1 MTQFIDRRLNSKKKS
16 AVNRQRFIQRY
27 KNQIKKAVSD
37 AIAKRSITD
46 MDKGEVVNIPAK
58 DISEPHFSLG
68 EGGVLEKVFPGNK
81 QYASG
86 EHIERD
92 KGGGSGSGSQSSNTG
107 EGEDDF
113 VFNLSREE
121 FLDLY
126 FEDLALPDLVRKDLA
141 EVKAFQSLR
150 AGFMTSGSPSN
161 LSIVRSMVTAKSR
174 RTALRGAFRKKLKE
188 AEAELALLYS
198 QQLSFQCGAS
208 EAGKG
213 VYTEYM
219 TEADA
224 ACNKTENSIAK
235 SKEAI
240 EALIQKIEGLKR
252 KLSSIPFVDTMDLRY
267 RNRIRVPK
275 PSTQAV
281 MFCIMDVSGSMD
293 EIKKNVAKRFFILL
307 YLFLTRTY
315 EHIELV
321 FIRHHTV
328 AKEVNEEE
336 FFYSRETGGTVV
348 SSALELMNQII
359 QKRYPESAWNIYA
372 AQASDGDNWN
382 ADSPHCQELLTQQ
395 IMPKVQYFAYIEIM
409 PRHHQSLWESYLK
422 VQDEFSNFAMQN
434 IDMLSEIYPVFRELF
449 KRKVA

>member
-46 MDKGEVVNIPAK
+46 MDKGETVNIPAK

-86 EHIERD
+86 EHIERE
-92 KGGGSGSGSQSSNTG
+92 KAGGGKGSGSQSSNTG

-141 EVKAFQSLR
+141 EVKSFQSLR

-161 LSIVRSMVTAKSR
+161 LSIIRSMVTAKSR

-188 AEAELALLYS
+188 AEDELALL
-198 QQLSFQCGAS
+198 
-208 EAGKG
+208 E
-213 VYTEYM
+213 
-219 TEADA
+219 
-224 ACNKTENSIAK
+224 NKATD
-235 SKEAI
+235 KEVI

-252 KLSSIPFVDTMDLRY
+252 KLSSIPFVDTMDLRF

-281 MFCIMDVSGSMD
+281 MFCVMDVSGSMD

-348 SSALELMNQII
+348 SSALELMDEII

-382 ADSPHCQELLTQQ
+382 ADSPHCQELL
-395 IMPKVQYFAYIEIM
+395 I
-409 PRHHQSLWESYLK
+409 
-422 VQDEFSNFAMQN
+422 
-434 IDMLSEIYPVFRELF
+434 
-449 KRKVA
+449 

>member
-27 KNQIKKAVSD
+27 KKQIKKAVSD

-46 MDKGEVVNIPAK
+46 IDKGEIINIPSK
-58 DISEPHFSLG
+58 DITEPHFSLG
-68 EGGVLEKVFPGNK
+68 EGGVVERVLPGNK
-81 QYASG
+81 QYIRG
-86 EHIERD
+86 EHIEREEE
-92 KGGGSGSGSQSSNTG
+92 GGGQGSGSESSNTG
-107 EGEDDF
+107 EGEDNFTFD
-113 VFNLSREE
+113 LSREE

-126 FEDLALPDLVRKDLA
+126 FEDLALPDLIKKDLA
-141 EVKAFQSLR
+141 QVKTFESLR
-150 AGFMTSGSPSN
+150 AGFVTSGSPAN
-161 LSIVRSMVTAKSR
+161 LSIPRSMLTAKSR
-174 RTALRGAFRKKLKE
+174 RTALTGSYRKKLKL
-188 AEAELALLYS
+188 AEEELERLEGTPNEDLKIIDE
-198 QQLSFQCGAS
+198 LR
-208 EAGKG
+208 
-213 VYTEYM
+213 
-219 TEADA
+219 
-224 ACNKTENSIAK
+224 
-235 SKEAI
+235 
-240 EALIQKIEGLKR
+240 QKIIILKR
-252 KLSSIPFVDTMDLRY
+252 KLNAIPFVDTTDLRY
-267 RNRIRVPK
+267 RNRIKLPR

-348 SSALELMNQII
+348 SSALELMDEIMR
-359 QKRYPESAWNIYA
+359 KRYPEEAWNIYA

-382 ADSPHCQELLTQQ
+382 ADSPHCQDLLMKA

-409 PRHHQSLWESYLK
+409 PRHHQSLWESYVK
-422 VQDEFSNFAMQN
+422 IQETFPNFAMQN
-434 IDMLSEIYPVFRELF
+434 IESLTEIYPVFRELF
-449 KRKVA
+449 KRKVPA

>member
-46 MDKGEVVNIPAK
+46 MDKGEVVTIPAK

-68 EGGVLEKVFPGNK
+68 DGGVLERVFPGNK
-81 QYASG
+81 QYARG
-86 EHIERD
+86 EHIEREQ
-92 KGGGSGSGSQSSNTG
+92 GGGGQGSGSQSSNTG

-141 EVKAFQSLR
+141 EVKSFQALR
-150 AGFMTSGSPSN
+150 AGFVTSGSPSN
-161 LSIVRSMVTAKSR
+161 LSVVRSMVTAKSR
-174 RTALRGAFRKKLKE
+174 RTALKGIVRRKLQE
-188 AEAELALLYS
+188 AEEALAVL
-198 QQLSFQCGAS
+198 
-208 EAGKG
+208 EAKKRK
-213 VYTEYM
+213 
-219 TEADA
+219 TEAD
-224 ACNKTENSIAK
+224 KEN
-235 SKEAI
+235 I
-240 EALIQKIEGLKR
+240 EELMQKIEGLKR
-252 KLSSIPFVDTMDLRY
+252 KLSSIPFVDTTDLRY

-348 SSALELMNQII
+348 SSALELMDDII
-359 QKRYPESAWNIYA
+359 TKRYPESAWNIYA

-382 ADSPHCQELLTQQ
+382 ADSPHCQELLIQN
-395 IMPKVQYFAYIEIM
+395 IMPRVQYFAYIEIM

-422 VQDEFSNFAMQN
+422 VQDEFANFAMQN

>member
-46 MDKGEVVNIPAK
+46 MDKGEVINIPSK
-58 DISEPHFSLG
+58 DISEPNFSLG
-68 EGGVLEKVFPGNK
+68 DGGVVERVFPGNK
-81 QYASG
+81 QYEKG
-86 EHIERD
+86 EHIERGQE
-92 KGGGSGSGSQSSNTG
+92 GGGQGSGSESSDSG

-113 VFNLSREE
+113 VFDLSREE
-121 FLDLY
+121 FLELY

-141 EVKAFQSLR
+141 QAKSFESLR
-150 AGFMTSGSPSN
+150 AGYMSSGSPSN
-161 LSIVRSMVTAKSR
+161 LSVIRSMVTAKSR
-174 RTALRGAFRKKLKE
+174 RTALGGIFRKRLKE
-188 AEAELALLYS
+188 AE
-198 QQLSFQCGAS
+198 
-208 EAGKG
+208 
-213 VYTEYM
+213 
-219 TEADA
+219 
-224 ACNKTENSIAK
+224 
-235 SKEAI
+235 
-240 EALIQKIEGLKR
+240 EALKNETDEEKRKELEQKIIALKR
-252 KLSSIPFVDTMDLRY
+252 KLNGIPFVDTTDLRY
-267 RNRIRVPK
+267 RNRIRVPR

-293 EIKKNVAKRFFILL
+293 EMKKNVAKRFFILL

-348 SSALELMNQII
+348 SSALELMDEII
-359 QKRYPESAWNIYA
+359 KKRYPENSWNIYA

-382 ADSPHCQELLTQQ
+382 ADSPHCQELLMQN
-395 IMPKVQYFAYIEIM
+395 IMPNVQYFAYIEIM

-422 VQDEFSNFAMQN
+422 VQENFSNFAMQN
-434 IDMLSEIYPVFRELF
+434 IESLSEIYPVFRELF

>member
-37 AIAKRSITD
+37 AITKRSITD

-68 EGGVLEKVFPGNK
+68 EGGILERVFPGNK
-81 QYASG
+81 QYARG
-86 EHIERD
+86 EHIEREQS
-92 KGGGSGSGSQSSNTG
+92 GGGQGSGSQSSNTG

-141 EVKAFQSLR
+141 EVKSFQSLR

-161 LSIVRSMVTAKSR
+161 LSIIRSMVTAKSR
-174 RTALRGAFRKKLKE
+174 RTALRGAFRKKLRE
-188 AEAELALLYS
+188 AEEELAVLE
-198 QQLSFQCGAS
+198 QKKRKTA
-208 EAGKG
+208 
-213 VYTEYM
+213 
-219 TEADA
+219 ADR
-224 ACNKTENSIAK
+224 
-235 SKEAI
+235 EAI
-240 EALIQKIEGLKR
+240 EALVLKIEGLKR
-252 KLSSIPFVDTMDLRY
+252 KLSMIPFVDTMDLRY

-281 MFCIMDVSGSMD
+281 MFCLMDVSGSMD

-315 EHIELV
+315 ERIELV

-328 AKEVNEEE
+328 AKEVNEED

-348 SSALELMNQII
+348 SSALELMDDII
-359 QKRYPESAWNIYA
+359 RKRYPESSWNIYA

-382 ADSPHCQELLTQQ
+382 ADSPHCQELLIQN

-422 VQDEFSNFAMQN
+422 VQEQFPNFAMQN